1 MCIRDRLKITTSDIL
16 NIKKPGE
23 EYYFL
28 LNHLVNLFIADYG
41 YLVQWD
47 GPQEKAALII
57 STVWSEQ
64 ADSKTIMESVASAVT
79 DSVLRIKQT
88 LAVNDVPNS
97 QYAISSALS
106 KESAF
111 PIQSMLGIPFIA
123 RGYKLGAAV
132 LTYNIPHQFTPE
144 EIDQAQQAGD
154 QIALVLWTVQ
164 QEVEIQKRL
173 RETNALANIG
183 RALSETEHVGLSTVC
198 LLYTSRCV

>member
-79 DSVLRIKQT
+79 ESVLRIKQT

-123 RGYKLGAAV
+123 RGYKLGAA
-132 LTYNIPHQFTPE
+132 
-144 EIDQAQQAGD
+144 
-154 QIALVLWTVQ
+154 
-164 QEVEIQKRL
+164 
-173 RETNALANIG
+173 
-183 RALSETEHVGLSTVC
+183 
-198 LLYTSRCV
+198 RCV